1 MNFCRYFLVL
11 ALFTIHGAAN
21 ANEVAKVV
29 DWRNLVP
36 TAAPLKNPLD
46 HLKMDVQ
53 VEVEVLARIR
63 RMHQLG
69 QITDVDYRFEEA
81 LEITHKL
88 KSAGHDVDGLVAK
101 YEELRQQIE
110 QRNNAVV
117 EELDGKFI
125 RMPGYTLP
133 LEFTDTAVSE
143 FLLVPY
149 VGACIH
155 VPAPPA
161 NQMVFVQLKQSYKP
175 KDLYEPVWITGR
187 LKVQNTSKSL
197 SFVDGRAPV
206 EAGYTLEGI
215 RVEPY
220 KE

>member
-1 MNFCRYFLVL
+1 MNVCRYFFVL
-11 ALFTIHGAAN
+11 ALFIVHGTASAAD
-21 ANEVAKVV
+21 VAKIV
-29 DWRNLVP
+29 DWRSLVP
-36 TAAPLKNPLD
+36 TATPLKNPLA

-63 RMHQLG
+63 HMHQLG

-81 LEITHKL
+81 LVITHRL
-88 KSAGHDVDGLVAK
+88 KSSGHDVDGLVAK
-101 YEELRQQIE
+101 YEELRREIE
-110 QRNNAVV
+110 RRNKDVV
-117 EELDGKFI
+117 KELDGKLI

-175 KDLYEPVWITGR
+175 KNLYEPVWITGR
-187 LKVQNTSKSL
+187 LKVQNASKSL
-197 SFVDGRAPV
+197 SFVDGRTPV